1 MGLGMKGTAVLRVL
15 AKGLVLSLI
24 RPLDPAASSG
34 EYRDGVAGP
43 RRPRTRGCGNPHRAS
58 APDKLSGKE
67 RDEGETCKFKRIKGF
82 KKMGKESTWMI
93 KP

>member
-1 MGLGMKGTAVLRVL
+1 MGLMTKGPALLRDL
-15 AKGLVLSLI
+15 ANGLELSLMG
-24 RPLDPAASSG
+24 PLDPAASSG

-67 RDEGETCKFKRIKGF
+67 R
-82 KKMGKESTWMI
+82 
-93 KP
+93 